1 VRRAN
6 IGNAEMNAP
15 TPHYINELQSD
26 MRGIKEGWYAIE
38 HDGNLAFGPF
48 SSREDCLN
56 ATAQPTSRSHNAA
69 TAAATAKSMKPR
81 IPH

>member
-1 VRRAN
+1 
-6 IGNAEMNAP
+6 MNAP

-48 SSREDCLN
+48 ASREDCLN
-56 ATAQPTSRSHNAA
+56 ATMQPTSQ
-69 TAAATAKSMKPR
+69 
-81 IPH
+81 